1 MKKTATIVLL
11 STIVFSSQSHAE
23 GWWDSI
29 KGMLGLSETP
39 AATTTVEKAT
49 SALSGLESLELVQT
63 LTENLGV
70 TPEQASG
77 GMGALLNYAKQH
89 VETDK
94 FSALTHSIPGADT
107 FLKSV
112 PDVSSVTESAGGLG
126 GLINKAAEYNE
137 SLKSMNDLKN
147 QFEALGLDIG
157 MISSYVAQ
165 AKQYLDTP
173 AGQEAKQML
182 SEAFAQYI

>member
-1 MKKTATIVLL
+1 MKKNATVVLL
-11 STIVFSSQSHAE
+11 ATLVFSSQSHAE

-29 KGMLGLSETP
+29 KSMLGMTEAPVTTP
-39 AATTTVEKAT
+39 HVAKTTN
-49 SALSGLESLELVQT
+49 ALSGLESLELVQT
-63 LTENLGV
+63 LTKNLGV

-89 VETDK
+89 VEMEK
-94 FSALTHSIPGADT
+94 FSALTSSIPGADT

-112 PDVSSVTESAGGLG
+112 PDVSAVTESAGGFG
-126 GLINKAAEYNE
+126 GLLNKAAEYNE

-147 QFEALGLDIG
+147 QFAALGLDIG
-157 MISSYVAQ
+157 MIGSYVAQ
-165 AKQYLDTP
+165 AQQYLDTP

-182 SEAFAQYI
+182 SEAFAQYM